1 MQLLPFQAMVS
12 ESVVSPS
19 AAAAAVA
26 AAGSVILVCVNWL
39 SYLVLSVC
47 PSASLSLLQQELLH
61 AATTAFSW
69 ANS

>member
-1 MQLLPFQAMVS
+1 MQLLPFQATVS

-19 AAAAAVA
+19 A